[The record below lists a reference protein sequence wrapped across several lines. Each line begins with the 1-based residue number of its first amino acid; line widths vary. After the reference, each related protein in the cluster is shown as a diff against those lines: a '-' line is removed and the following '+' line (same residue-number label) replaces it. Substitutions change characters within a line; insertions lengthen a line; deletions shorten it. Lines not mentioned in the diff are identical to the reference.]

1 MAVLKDLSAQNA
13 ALLARIAELEA
24 ASGKSLTPACEKV
37 MHTPKKGKDVGKSV
51 PRLKISGNNLYPFLL
66 SQKQCDLLA
75 MFAKDIAAYAKTGK

>member
-1 MAVLKDLSAQNA
+1 MAVLKDLAAANA

-24 ASGKSLTPACEKV
+24 GSAKDMTPSCTKV

-51 PRLKISGNNLYPFLL
+51 PRLKISGNNIYPFLL

-75 MFAKDIAAYAKTGK
+75 MFAKEIAAYAKTGK